1 MRKNL
6 KLLIIV
12 VMKHVTIQ
20 VFFIATMAVVMGLCK
35 RLFVSVILLSVT
47 FRSNAIQL
55 EVDNLRLE
63 NLCYKM
69 HWEQFF
75 SQASF
80 LSFD

>member
-12 VMKHVTIQ
+12 VMKHVTIL

-55 EVDNLRLE
+55 EVDNLRLA
-63 NLCYKM
+63 NLRSKV
-69 HWEQFF
+69 HGEQIY
-75 SQASF
+75 SQASI
-80 LSFD
+80 LAFD